1 MPITQSPLRYPGGKT
16 QLTTYV
22 KHLLK
27 VNGISGTYIEPFAGG
42 FGVGL
47 ELLYSNVV
55 SNVVIN
61 DLDPSIFAIWNAIL
75 NQTDD
80 FIHLIQTTPVNIYEW
95 KLQQKIR
102 EKTKSN
108 PNSIDNGFASFFL
121 NRTNVS
127 GIINGGPIGGKTQ
140 SGKYKLDCR
149 FNKKALIKKIEKIA
163 SHKNRITLKNLDAN
177 KFIVQEIPKYSK
189 KDTFIFF
196 DPPYYTQGKNLYLS
210 FVNKDEHKKLAQN
223 ILSLS
228 DYKWITTY
236 DIEEEILKL
245 YHPYVKTYTYR
256 LNYSANKKR
265 KAKEYIFINNNT
277 KAESFEK
284 VKLDRV

>member
-1 MPITQSPLRYPGGKT
+1 M
-16 QLTTYV
+16 
-22 KHLLK
+22 
-27 VNGISGTYIEPFAGG
+27 
-42 FGVGL
+42 
-47 ELLYSNVV
+47 VV
-55 SNVVIN
+55 LQEEKRRVENIN
-61 DLDPSIFAIWNAIL
+61 QIVD
-75 NQTDD
+75 
-80 FIHLIQTTPVNIYEW
+80 
-95 KLQQKIR
+95 
-102 EKTKSN
+102 
-108 PNSIDNGFASFFL
+108 
-121 NRTNVS
+121 
-127 GIINGGPIGGKTQ
+127 
-140 SGKYKLDCR
+140 
-149 FNKKALIKKIEKIA
+149 LIKIKKIA
-163 SHKNRITLKNLDAN
+163 SHKDRITLKNLDAN

-223 ILSLS
+223 ILNLS

>member
-61 DLDPSIFAIWNAIL
+61 DMDPSICAIRYAML
-75 NQTDD
+75 NQTDE
-80 FIHLIQTTPVNIYEW
+80 FINLIQTTHENIYEW

-127 GIINGGPIGGKTQ
+127 GIINGGPLGGKTQ

-149 FNKKALIKKIEKIA
+149 FNKKALIKKIKKIA
-163 SHKNRITLKNLDAN
+163 SHKDRITLKNLDAN

-223 ILSLS
+223 ILNLS

-265 KAKEYIFINNNT
+265 KAKDYIFNNNNT
-277 KAESFEK
+277 K
-284 VKLDRV
+284 V